1 MIMLKLA
8 FSPQLF
14 MINRMPETPTTI
26 RLARYI
32 ETNQIRTKARSVAA
46 LGALAGIGFLAET
59 YGMPTNTPPTVEKVV
74 NSFQH
79 PLVGYL
85 GALSGDIISK
95 GKMDR
100 QKRVALFLGA
110 TGANFATE
118 TAQSWILANHDL
130 TKTWLGHGQ
139 YAETI
144 KDYSFA
150 VLIGLNLY
158 VNQLANKVTR
168 SVK

>member
-1 MIMLKLA
+1 MITLKLA
-8 FSPQLF
+8 ISPQLF
-14 MINRMPETPTTI
+14 MINRMPEAPKTS
-26 RLARYI
+26 RLTKI
-32 ETNQIRTKARSVAA
+32 LETNQIYTKAGSVAA

-59 YGMPTNTPPTVEKVV
+59 YGIPAGTPQTVEKVV
-74 NSFQH
+74 NSLQH
-79 PLVGYL
+79 PVVGYL
-85 GALSGDIISK
+85 GAMSADILSK
-95 GKMDR
+95 GKVGR
-100 QKRVALFLGA
+100 QKKIALFLGA

-158 VNQLANKVTR
+158 VNQLANKVPR